1 MTTEK
6 NFYLKLKWYLREEE
20 YFRKQQE
27 NLLKRLAQKLI
38 VAKKAKRV
46 KAAV

>member
-6 NFYLKLKWYLREEE
+6 NFYLKSKGYLRDED

-46 KAAV
+46 KAVV

>member
-1 MTTEK
+1 MTTK
-6 NFYLKLKWYLREEE
+6 KISYLKSKGYLREEE

-38 VAKKAKRV
+38 VAKKAQTV

>member
-6 NFYLKLKWYLREEE
+6 NFYLKLKGYLREKE

-46 KAAV
+46 KAGV

>member
-1 MTTEK
+1 MITEK
-6 NFYLKLKWYLREEE
+6 IFYLKSKGYLLEEE

-46 KAAV
+46 KAGV